1 MTDSSLHADV
11 GQLLVAGFDG
21 TSLPVAVADAL
32 GGGRLGGVILF
43 ARNLETPEQVASLN
57 MQVYDAA
64 GDHPLPF
71 VSIDQEG
78 GRVQRLKE
86 PPFARWPPMAV
97 VGARRDPD
105 LTAKVGEAIGD
116 ELAEVGFN
124 LDFAPVADVFTNP
137 KNTVIGDRA
146 FGTDVDT
153 VARHA
158 GALMTGLTIS
168 GVVPCAKHFPGHGD
182 TALDSHFD
190 LPVIEHGLERLQQVE
205 IEPFRR
211 LVAANVPMIMTA
223 HVLVPALDARWPAT
237 LSNAWITGV
246 LRRELKYGGVI
257 VSDDMEMKAVADR
270 WEIEELVERGLMAG
284 VDLFLVCH
292 TRDRW
297 ERAFSHLV
305 SLGEK
310 SDAVREQIA
319 MAAGRVR
326 WLKDRWLRPWVA
338 PTDPTAAVYDAD
350 RHALAASL
358 FDT

>member
-1 MTDSSLHADV
+1 MTTSDLHADV

-21 TSLPVAVADAL
+21 TALPTPVRDAL
-32 GGGRLGGVILF
+32 ADGRLGGAILF
-43 ARNLETPEQVASLN
+43 ARNLSDPEQVVALN
-57 MQVYDAA
+57 EAIYDAA

-86 PPFARWPPMAV
+86 PPFARWPPMAA
-97 VGARRDPD
+97 VGARRDTD
-105 LTAKVGEAIGD
+105 LTAKVGEAMGD
-116 ELAEVGFN
+116 ELATAGFN
-124 LDFAPVADVFTNP
+124 LSFAPIADVFTNP
-137 KNTVIGDRA
+137 ENTVIGDRA

-158 GALMTGLTIS
+158 GAYMTGLTIS

-190 LPVIEHGLERLQQVE
+190 LPVVDHGLERLQQVE

-211 LVAANVPMIMTA
+211 LVQANVPMIMTA
-223 HVLVPALDARWPAT
+223 HVLVPAVDAQWPAT
-237 LSNAWITGV
+237 LSNPWITGV
-246 LRRELKYGGVI
+246 LRRDLKYGGVI

-270 WEIEELVERGLMAG
+270 WEIEECVERGLMAG
-284 VDLFLVCH
+284 VDLFLICH

-297 ERAFSHLV
+297 ERAFTHLFA
-305 SLGEK
+305 LGER
-310 SDAVREQIA
+310 SSAVREQIA

-326 WLKDRWLRPWVA
+326 WLKDRWLRPWA
-338 PTDPTAAVYDAD
+338 RPDDAHAAIFDAD
-350 RHALAASL
+350 RHGFAASL
-358 FDT
+358 LAS